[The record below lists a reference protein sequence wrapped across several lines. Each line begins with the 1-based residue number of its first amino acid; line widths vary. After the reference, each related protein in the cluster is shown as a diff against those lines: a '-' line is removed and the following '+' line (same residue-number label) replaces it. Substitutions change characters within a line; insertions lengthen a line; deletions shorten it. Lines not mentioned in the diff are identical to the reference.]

1 MLRML
6 CCAVLLSQAH
16 QAYKSDVL
24 AFLKSLEP
32 LAVAKLLRLPEP
44 AWFPQLLA
52 TPPMPRKQQKPGS
65 KPPADGFSTAALQLH
80 KQRLELQSQSL
91 ADSWLAQQHEAAA
104 AGGQAEKA
112 RGNSS
117 SSSSSSSTS
126 LSKLASLCLVG
137 VPLSRNEGGAAAAA
151 AGGGDGDGD
160 DERLPLLTPPGTQQQ
175 QQQQRQQIIIGWYN
189 TDEPRDYKVEYG
201 WDRETDVLGDSC
213 GVCCQCP
220 DQRGWT
226 RLAVCGGDLRADTSL
241 DAPCPCR
248 CHATAENLVQ
258 RLPSTDDVIDLL
270 DHASEGT
277 LLCNPRL
284 LQQPHTASCTCHAC
298 AAPSFVPHAGFP
310 PGYCG
315 CVDPHSCHGWSEKEV
330 LKSVAMGWDVV
341 DVFAEHGVDD
351 ASLSYVV
358 ERRLITAYFLVG
370 TSGSARV
377 VSRDPSAQQS
387 IMVW

>member
-1 MLRML
+1 L
-6 CCAVLLSQAH
+6 QAH

-24 AFLKSLEP
+24 AFLKSQPP

-44 AWFPQLLA
+44 AWFPQLGV
-52 TPPMPRKQQKPGS
+52 TPAVPRKQQKPGS
-65 KPPADGFSTAALQLH
+65 KAPAEGFSAAALQLH
-80 KQRLELQSQSL
+80 KQRLELQSRSL
-91 ADSWLAQQHEAAA
+91 ADSWEAQQRGAAA
-104 AGGQAEKA
+104 AGGQAGKA
-112 RGNSS
+112 WGNSS
-117 SSSSSSSTS
+117 SLSG
-126 LSKLASLCLVG
+126 LSKLASLCLRG
-137 VPLSRNEGGAAAAA
+137 VPLSQSEGGAAAAA
-151 AGGGDGDGD
+151 AADGGGRDGD
-160 DERLPLLTPPGTQQQ
+160 DKRLPLLAPPGTQQQ
-175 QQQQRQQIIIGWYN
+175 HQQQQQRQVIIGWYN
-189 TDEPRDYKVEYG
+189 TDEPQDYKVEYG
-201 WDRETDVLGDSC
+201 WDRENDILGDSC
-213 GVCCQCP
+213 AVCCQCP

-226 RLAVCGGDLRADTSL
+226 RLAVCGGDPRADTSL

-248 CHATAENLVQ
+248 CHATAENLMQ

-315 CVDPHSCHGWSEKEV
+315 CVDPHSCNGWSEKEV
-330 LKSVAMGWDVV
+330 LKSVAMGWDMV

-358 ERRLITAYFLVG
+358 ERRLITAYFLVS
-370 TSGSARV
+370 TSRC
-377 VSRDPSAQQS
+377 VSRQRAAFRAIRAP
-387 IMVW
+387 INP